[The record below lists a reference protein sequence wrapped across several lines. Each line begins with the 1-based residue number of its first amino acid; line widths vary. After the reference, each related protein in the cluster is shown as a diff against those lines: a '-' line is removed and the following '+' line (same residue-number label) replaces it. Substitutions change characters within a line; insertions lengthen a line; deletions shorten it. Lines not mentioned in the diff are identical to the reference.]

1 MLSNRRSG
9 NATPRAPKSRIGA
22 VYCTPD
28 RRAASGDC
36 HPASTVST
44 VVDVAVAGGGAGGGG
59 GGGGG
64 GGETAGGSS
73 ERARGASR
81 LQAGTLSAT
90 NSPRGSQRVRIKNE
104 PFPSGNPVSPDIAR
118 ILAAAPHRSAPP
130 AP

>member
-9 NATPRAPKSRIGA
+9 NATPRTPNTFVGA

-28 RRAASGDC
+28 SRAASGDC

-44 VVDVAVAGGGAGGGG
+44 VVDVAGAGA
-59 GGGGG
+59 
-64 GGETAGGSS
+64 GETAGGSS
-73 ERARGASR
+73 GAARGASR

>member
-9 NATPRAPKSRIGA
+9 NATPRTPNTFVGA

-28 RRAASGDC
+28 SRVASGVC

-44 VVDVAVAGGGAGGGG
+44 VVDVAGAGAGA
-59 GGGGG
+59 
-64 GGETAGGSS
+64 GETAGGSS
-73 ERARGASR
+73 EGARGASR

-104 PFPSGNPVSPDIAR
+104 PFQSGNPVSPDIAR